1 MGLEYKIPLN
11 NVKTLPQTDVVCAEQ
26 VVVVSEAQHVL
37 WQAQSNEKKLFTYSY
52 HTCGENGESS
62 VTKIVKMLM
71 KNKWMIWIW
80 VKDVS

>member
-37 WQAQSNEKKLFTYSY
+37 
-52 HTCGENGESS
+52 
-62 VTKIVKMLM
+62 
-71 KNKWMIWIW
+71 
-80 VKDVS
+80 